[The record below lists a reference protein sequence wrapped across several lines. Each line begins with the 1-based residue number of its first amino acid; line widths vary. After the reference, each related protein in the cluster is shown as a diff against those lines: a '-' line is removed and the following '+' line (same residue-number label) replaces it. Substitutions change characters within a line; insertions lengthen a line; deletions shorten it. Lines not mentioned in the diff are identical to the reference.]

1 MPAKATITASF
12 SADSTVDRG
21 SVGPVFRS
29 ATEDRFF
36 HFATI
41 FGLTP

>member
-1 MPAKATITASF
+1 MITASF
-12 SADSTVDRG
+12 SADNTVDRG

-29 ATEDRFF
+29 TTEDRFF
-36 HFATI
+36 HFATV